1 MEQKF
6 DDFYRSLQ
14 RGPAFLLLG
23 QAYLGAETGVDP
35 FLSELLRKFGATSD
49 ISSHYRALLE
59 SEAGISPEASL
70 AWMDELCRRISTPD
84 WLKTVASYSWSGVY
98 ASAIDS
104 VWPTEFRTSWRD
116 VYPLFEEKYKPENP
130 RNRLVL
136 HLTFLYGCVNRSD
149 EAERPPLVPFEL
161 TKRRQVALGL
171 ARRLSEEVTPFGTLV
186 VDGYAGNADW
196 LTLDDLLPIVDALN
210 TGQTHIFSATHGLLT
225 HPDIKYLTEKGK
237 LTLHE
242 EGLAQVLSRGHELG
256 FLRLGVAPDRE
267 ESGRRIA
274 IEDKVLAVPRE
285 IWNQVSRSATVV
297 DDSMLVEPPSLSDD
311 ARYREFRRFLS
322 ESALRPLWSGYAR
335 GFAYTRRY
343 GKILFSR
350 TEFRLKQTTLNDEP
364 TILHGQTGTG
374 KTVALAELAYQ
385 IRKLS
390 KYPVLFI
397 ERKTQR
403 PLAADIDHFCQW
415 AEDNGAPSCLV
426 IWDGMLDPREYSE
439 FLRILTSR
447 GRKIVLVGSS
457 YRQSR
462 QYARGDRFVEAPA
475 RLSQEETNEFTR
487 FLSGFLPSI
496 DQRLG
501 SALVAHD
508 ESYLAALY
516 RLLPPTRSLIRSG
529 VSREIGHAEQAFA
542 QVARSV
548 SQYHRNMGTLAYA
561 LAEAG
566 IIGQE
571 SSLLEN
577 TTLVDGE
584 HITGFQDLI
593 GLIMVPGRF
602 GLNVPIEL
610 LLRAWGKGAVLDFL
624 QLFENVD
631 VLRWYEDSQGRVMVA
646 PRNPLE
652 AQIVVQ
658 TRLGGPRTEVA
669 FIKKLLTE
677 VHDDRESSSQNAE
690 VEFAVSILRAVGAQ
704 GRNNAYFAPHF
715 RDLADSLQE
724 LRTNRGIK
732 NPRIMLQEAN
742 LLRATALRLGR
753 NGEQEEER
761 KILEGVEELLRQAL
775 NLFDGDRRTASLRAA
790 IMNELATT
798 LGSQA
803 KNMIASN
810 QPAEAARFFQSA
822 REATHEARLLDPAN
836 YYPIDVLS
844 WVTRDLLASDMLDER
859 SRTEA
864 IADLLNVFQTTEI
877 HDLDDNQLERF
888 NSRRV
893 EFGDLLGDKHLSEEA
908 FAQLIG
914 QGSCAGFYLRAS
926 RMAGNFRTRN
936 KLTDE
941 NFKNI
946 RTALSYLEEK
956 RQEVS
961 GDARCL
967 ELFLDLSWMLHTRT
981 RLFEG
986 ERQTPPLNQVQWRQF
1001 LQAIHDL
1008 EATGQS
1014 HRGVALEFLRGL
1026 CLFHLNEV
1034 EEAIQV
1040 FRDVEI
1046 GADQVYGRRRVV
1058 RSYLASTQDGQP
1070 RTFHGTVRWISENE
1084 RRGEV
1089 YVEELRRHLL
1099 FLPREFGRPGI
1110 SHGEPLGDFHIAFNF
1125 LGPIADPLTH
1135 YVT

>member
-1 MEQKF
+1 
-6 DDFYRSLQ
+6 L
-14 RGPAFLLLG
+14 
-23 QAYLGAETGVDP
+23 
-35 FLSELLRKFGATSD
+35 
-49 ISSHYRALLE
+49 
-59 SEAGISPEASL
+59 
-70 AWMDELCRRISTPD
+70 
-84 WLKTVASYSWSGVY
+84 
-98 ASAIDS
+98 
-104 VWPTEFRTSWRD
+104 
-116 VYPLFEEKYKPENP
+116 
-130 RNRLVL
+130 
-136 HLTFLYGCVNRSD
+136 
-149 EAERPPLVPFEL
+149 
-161 TKRRQVALGL
+161 
-171 ARRLSEEVTPFGTLV
+171 
-186 VDGYAGNADW
+186 
-196 LTLDDLLPIVDALN
+196 
-210 TGQTHIFSATHGLLT
+210 
-225 HPDIKYLTEKGK
+225 
-237 LTLHE
+237 
-242 EGLAQVLSRGHELG
+242 
-256 FLRLGVAPDRE
+256 
-267 ESGRRIA
+267 
-274 IEDKVLAVPRE
+274 
-285 IWNQVSRSATVV
+285 
-297 DDSMLVEPPSLSDD
+297 
-311 ARYREFRRFLS
+311 
-322 ESALRPLWSGYAR
+322 
-335 GFAYTRRY
+335 
-343 GKILFSR
+343 
-350 TEFRLKQTTLNDEP
+350 
-364 TILHGQTGTG
+364 
-374 KTVALAELAYQ
+374 
-385 IRKLS
+385 
-390 KYPVLFI
+390 
-397 ERKTQR
+397 
-403 PLAADIDHFCQW
+403 
-415 AEDNGAPSCLV
+415 
-426 IWDGMLDPREYSE
+426 
-439 FLRILTSR
+439 
-447 GRKIVLVGSS
+447 
-457 YRQSR
+457 
-462 QYARGDRFVEAPA
+462 
-475 RLSQEETNEFTR
+475 
-487 FLSGFLPSI
+487 
-496 DQRLG
+496 
-501 SALVAHD
+501 
-508 ESYLAALY
+508 
-516 RLLPPTRSLIRSG
+516 
-529 VSREIGHAEQAFA
+529 
-542 QVARSV
+542 
-548 SQYHRNMGTLAYA
+548 GTLAYA

-631 VLRWYEDSQGRVMVA
+631 VLRWYEDSQGRVMVS

-658 TRLGGPRTEVA
+658 TRLGGARTEVA
-669 FIKKLLTE
+669 FIKRLLTE

-742 LLRATALRLGR
+742 LLRATAFRLGR
-753 NGEQEEER
+753 NGGEEEIQ
-761 KILEGVEELLRQAL
+761 ILEGVEELLRQAL
-775 NLFDGDRRTASLRAA
+775 NLFDGDRRTASLRAS

-798 LGSQA
+798 LGSLA
-803 KNMIASN
+803 KNMIAVN
-810 QPAEAARFFQSA
+810 QPAEAVRFFQSA
-822 REATHEARLLDPAN
+822 REATHKARLLDPAN

-864 IADLLNVFQTTEI
+864 IADLLNVFQSTEVQ
-877 HDLDDNQLERF
+877 DLDDNQFERF
-888 NSRRV
+888 NSRRL

-908 FAQLIG
+908 FAQLIA

-936 KLTDE
+936 NLTEED
-941 NFKNI
+941 FKNI
-946 RTALSYLEEK
+946 QTALSYLEEK

-1001 LQAIHDL
+1001 LQTIHDL

-1125 LGPIADPLTH
+1125 LGPIADPRTH